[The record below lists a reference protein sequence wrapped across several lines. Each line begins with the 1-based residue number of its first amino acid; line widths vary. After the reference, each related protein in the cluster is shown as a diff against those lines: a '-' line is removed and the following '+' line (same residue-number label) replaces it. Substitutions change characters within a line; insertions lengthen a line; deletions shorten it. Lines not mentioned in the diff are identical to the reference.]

1 MYQRIV
7 ITALLA
13 LLLVAVAPAAA
24 QDAPPTLP
32 LDRANGLPAVTPL
45 PNPDALST
53 AFGPWDWDAML
64 ANLYGDPL
72 PDPLAV
78 TLPPAYQGDLP
89 AAPFDLSAVRFADE
103 VALTPAQRALL
114 AQNGFVVVP
123 GGRARFEEAYLW
135 DESWQTETGHS
146 YWVTTDA
153 LLNALHLVFDNLLA
167 FVEREELVRRVSVVT
182 HAAQGAAAG
191 QMADAAAAG
200 LGDAARAAQAYYAVA
215 LGLLDAEAYSGAV
228 PADVKAIADPLISA
242 ALAAEGRLAVPFLP
256 GGYQEDFSQYRPR
269 GRYAGSPAHEAYF
282 RAMMWLGRTT
292 FLARDDA
299 ALRAGLLALRALVNS
314 DAYADWQMVSDT
326 LGFLVGPGDNLGP
339 AELLPLAQDIFGA
352 DLPLAALADDA
363 LLAQLREQ
371 IALLP
376 GPRISNVV
384 RPIGTQAEQL
394 DDATRGFRVFGQ
406 RFTFDGYAMQQL
418 IYPEVG
424 TVGHERV
431 LPSALDVAAVF
442 GSDAAYDL
450 LRQRGDTAYENYD
463 ANLAALRAEVDA
475 THAEDWLQTVYG
487 GWMLA
492 LQPLWNRDAAAYPP
506 LLNSD
511 AWLLRDLHAGLASWT
526 ELKRDTLL
534 YTAQPMGGLG
544 GGGEFVLST
553 HSMVEPNPLVFARVA
568 VVATLTYQALEAGQV
583 GLVTDGS
590 GAPSGVGM
598 LQSALRSLTWLSANL
613 AEMARKELWGEP
625 LSDADELFLKY
636 QLGSALLGIR
646 HQAEFALA
654 NPPELAALVADVASN
669 PDAGVALQVG
679 TGYVDDIYVV
689 TGSPTGLQLTR
700 GAVYSFYEFTQPI
713 DDRLTDQT
721 WWALLANGAAP
732 PRPAWASV
740 FYAE

>member
-1 MYQRIV
+1 MYQRI
-7 ITALLA
+7 IMTALLA
-13 LLLVAVAPAAA
+13 FLLAAVAPAAA

-32 LDRANGLPAVTPL
+32 LDRANDLPAVTPL
-45 PNPDALST
+45 PNPDALTT

-64 ANLYGDPL
+64 ADYHGDPL

-103 VALTPAQRALL
+103 VALTPAQQALL

-123 GGRARFEEAYLW
+123 GGLAHFEKAYLW
-135 DESWQTETGHS
+135 DAAWLTETGHS

-167 FVEREELVRRVSVVT
+167 FVEREELVRRVSAVT
-182 HAAQGAAAG
+182 LAAQDAAAG
-191 QMADAAAAG
+191 QLAAAEAAG
-200 LGDAARAAQAYYAVA
+200 LGDAARAAAAYYAVA
-215 LGLLDAEAYSGAV
+215 LGLLDAEAYSDAV
-228 PADVKAIADPLISA
+228 PADVKASADPLISA
-242 ALAAEGRLAVPFLP
+242 ALAAEGRLAVPFLAR
-256 GGYQEDFSQYRPR
+256 YQEDFSQYQPR

-282 RAMMWLGRTT
+282 RAMMWLGRVT

-299 ALRAGLLALRALVNS
+299 ALRAGLLTLRALVNS
-314 DAYADWQMVSDT
+314 DTYADWQMVSDT
-326 LGFLVGPGDNLGP
+326 LSFLIGPGDNLGP
-339 AELLPLAQDIFGA
+339 AELLPLAQDIFGD
-352 DLPLAALADDA
+352 DLPLDALADDA

-371 IALLP
+371 IAALP

-384 RPIGTQAEQL
+384 RPIGTEADEL

-424 TVGHERV
+424 VVGNERI

-442 GSDAAYDL
+442 GSDVAYDL
-450 LRQRGDTAYENYD
+450 LRQRGDTAYANYD
-463 ANLAALRAEVDA
+463 ANLAALRAEVGA
-475 THAEDWLQTVYG
+475 TKAQDWLQTVYG

-492 LQPLWNRDAAAYPP
+492 LQPLWNRDAAVYPP

-526 ELKRDTLL
+526 ELKHDTLL

-544 GGGEFVLST
+544 GGGEYVLTT

-568 VVATLTYQALEAGQV
+568 TVAALTYQALEAGQV

-598 LQSALRSLTWLSANL
+598 LQSALKNLTWLSASL

-625 LSDADELFLKY
+625 LSDDEELFLKY
-636 QLGSALLGIR
+636 QIGSSLMGIR
-646 HQAEFALA
+646 YTAEFVLED
-654 NPPELAALVADVASN
+654 PPDVAALVADVASN

-679 TGYVDDIYVV
+679 TGYVDYIYVV
-689 TGSPTGLQLTR
+689 TSSPDGLQLTR
-700 GAVYSFYEFTQPI
+700 GAVYSFYEFVQPI
-713 DDRLTDQT
+713 DDRLTDQA
-721 WWALLANGAAP
+721 WWELLADGAAP